1 MSLQKPPDR
10 YISLA
15 HKVFDVESQAIL
27 GLKNKISDNFL
38 AAAELIAKCKGKVVV
53 TGIGKSGHIGRKI
66 AATLTSTGTPAIFL
80 HPAEASHGDIG
91 IIAKEDVVI
100 GISYGGNTTELTPIL
115 NFVSR
120 KGVPLVAITGKDSSS
135 LAQAA
140 KLILDVQVDREAC
153 PLGLAPT
160 ASSTATL
167 AMGDALAMVVLEM
180 KGFKAEN
187 FAEIHPGGSLGFKLS
202 RVREIMHKGDQ
213 LPVVSQKTP
222 LREVY
227 SVMTHRDVRGAAAVV
242 DPSGDLLGIIT
253 DGVIRKN
260 LQNLEDPMQGFAE
273 DLMTKNPRTVDANEL
288 AEKAL
293 LIMEEFEINVLFV
306 LDSESKTPKKPV
318 GIVHIQDL
326 LKGKIR

>member
-1 MSLQKPPDR
+1 MTPTDRTWIQSLQMK
-10 YISLA
+10 
-15 HKVFDVESQAIL
+15 
-27 GLKNKISDNFL
+27 
-38 AAAELIAKCKGKVVV
+38 
-53 TGIGKSGHIGRKI
+53 
-66 AATLTSTGTPAIFL
+66 
-80 HPAEASHGDIG
+80 G
-91 IIAKEDVVI
+91 IITGPVLEL
-100 GISYGGNTTELTPIL
+100 GTGYGGNTAELAPIL
-115 NFVSR
+115 NFISR
-120 KGVPLVAITGKDSSS
+120 KGVSLIAITGKESSS

-187 FAEIHPGGSLGFKLS
+187 FAEIHPGGSIGFKLS
-202 RVREIMHKGDQ
+202 HIREIMHKGDQ
-213 LPVVSQKTP
+213 LPIVTQKTP

-242 DPSGDLLGIIT
+242 DNSGDLLGIIT

-260 LQNLEDPMQGFAE
+260 LQNLEDPMKGSAE
-273 DLMTKNPRTVDANEL
+273 DLMTKNPRTIDANEL
-288 AEKAL
+288 TETAL
-293 LIMEEFEINVLFV
+293 LMMEQFEINVLFV
-306 LDSESKTPKKPV
+306 LDSESKTPRKPV